1 MALVIKDRVKE
12 SSTTTGTGTYTLAGA
27 EAGHQTFSVIGDG
40 NTTYY
45 AATDGTYW
53 EVGIGTYTA
62 SGTTLARTTILSSSN
77 SNNAV
82 NWTVG
87 EKLIFVTQPSSK
99 ANYIDADGNV
109 SGTKFDEYLDF
120 DTGSTPPSH
129 SEGRLF
135 YDKTFGALGFYNEE
149 ADIRLQIGQEEY
161 IRAYNNTGSTISNGI
176 PVYLTGESGAT
187 PTIAVARADSTFVK
201 SQAVGI
207 ATHDIENNSTGY
219 ITTRGLIADV
229 DTSHLTVGQPVHVA
243 IGANGGTQTASPTYP
258 NYPTEVGVCLIS
270 NASGGCIYVDVY
282 HESFETMRVGGNAH
296 FDADLTVDGDLTVN
310 GTQTITNSNNINLS
324 GSFNYFNSGD
334 TIGESGTSFTGSG
347 LDDAIFT
354 GHYKGTASNKT
365 FKVKIT
371 TLHTGGDE
379 DFFRWSTDN
388 FTTQSAEIE
397 ITGNDQALADNISI
411 KFNATRGHTLN
422 DVWSGTASPVNVDTG
437 ISSNRN
443 TGTSGVG
450 YTHVGFY
457 YDVSTNYWTLF
468 DEYSPEPSGV
478 IDPSHASFEYGTLK
492 AGDFIGNLTGNVTG
506 NLTGNVTGN
515 ATGSSS
521 KVDAADSVISTWG
534 NSDDLKI
541 YHDGNNSAIQN
552 LTGELF
558 IYGGSDQIRIRAEN
572 GEESIVVN
580 PNASV
585 DLYYNN
591 SKKLDTTAS
600 GISVTGNVAA
610 TGSVSLG
617 DWTITEDANG
627 KLSFAHSGT
636 VKMTLDDTGTIAVAN
651 DVLTD
656 ETF

>member
-27 EAGHQTFSVIGDG
+27 EAGHQTFSVIGNG

-82 NWTVG
+82 NWTAG

-99 ANYIDADGNV
+99 ANYLDAAGNV
-109 SGTKFDEYLDF
+109 TGTQFDEYF
-120 DTGSTPPSH
+120 DLKTASSNPSH
-129 SEGRLF
+129 TEGRVF
-135 YDKTFGALGFYNEE
+135 YDQTRDSLAYYNSDSTMTVHTGQDSLLRVYNE
-149 ADIRLQIGQEEY
+149 
-161 IRAYNNTGSTISNGI
+161 TGSTIAAGT
-176 PVYLTGESGAT
+176 PVYLTGENNAI
-187 PTIAVARADSTFVK
+187 PTIAPASAAGTIAVSY
-201 SQAVGI
+201 AVGI
-207 ATHDIENNSTGY
+207 LPTAIANNSTGFVVTGG
-219 ITTRGLIADV
+219 IV
-229 DTSHLTVGQPVHVA
+229 FFDTSSLTAGQRIHVGSTA
-243 IGANGGTQTASPTYP
+243 GTLQVDAPSYP
-258 NYPTEVGVCLIS
+258 YFSTDVGLCLVSSSSTGCVYVEIEHHAFEVL
-270 NASGGCIYVDVY
+270 
-282 HESFETMRVGGNAH
+282 RVTGNTH
-296 FDADLTVDGDLTVN
+296 FDADVTVDGDLTVN
-310 GTQTITNSNNINLS
+310 GTQTITNSNNINLT
-324 GSFNYFNSGD
+324 GAFNYFNSGD
-334 TIGESGTSFTGSG
+334 TIGESGTTFTGSG

-371 TLHTGGDE
+371 TLHVGGNE

-397 ITGNDQALADNISI
+397 ITGNDQALEDNISV
-411 KFNATRGHTLN
+411 KFNATRGHNVN

-437 ISSNRN
+437 IASNRN

-468 DEYSPEPSGV
+468 DEYSPSPSGV
-478 IDPSHASFEYGTLK
+478 IDPTHASFEYGTLK
-492 AGDFIGNLTGNVTG
+492 AGDFIGSLTGNVTG

-521 KVDAADSVISTWG
+521 KVDAADNVKSTWG
-534 NSDDLKI
+534 NSDDLEIFHNGSNSYITDTGQGKLI
-541 YHDGNNSAIQN
+541 FSSNGTAVDVYDNANGHTMAQFTNNSGVTLAYQGTTKI
-552 LTGELF
+552 
-558 IYGGSDQIRIRAEN
+558 A
-572 GEESIVVN
+572 
-580 PNASV
+580 
-585 DLYYNN
+585 
-591 SKKLDTTAS
+591 TTAS
-600 GISVTGNVAA
+600 GISVTGNVVA

-617 DWTITEDANG
+617 DWTITEDAGG